1 MTFQMI
7 KVQEGIDFK
16 EINDHLNK
24 KQYEMNQSDKT
35 LTNAKGMI
43 KPSSE
48 PAFKQLSCF
57 EK

>member
-7 KVQEGIDFK
+7 KVHEGIDFK

-43 KPSSE
+43 KPSFE
-48 PAFKQLSCF
+48 TVFKQLSWF